1 MIFFSPQ
8 GKEEKKPEKPA
19 VMNPKKVYNIGQQ
32 QAVSSLFFCPVFFLL
47 LFLSLNVV
55 FSDSCLCSQV
65 FIYSKRTAILL
76 GHLKI
81 PFEEIKQALLAMDE
95 KKFTESH
102 LKQLLLYAPDKEEV
116 RKTENQ
122 PKEL

>member
-1 MIFFSPQ
+1 MSNKSLHASFLVSVVV
-8 GKEEKKPEKPA
+8 
-19 VMNPKKVYNIGQQ
+19 VMLLSVR
-32 QAVSSLFFCPVFFLL
+32 VSG
-47 LFLSLNVV
+47 
-55 FSDSCLCSQV
+55 SCLCSQV
-65 FIYSKRTAILL
+65 SVHFKPIAILL

-116 RKTENQ
+116 RKLKTNQ
-122 PKEL
+122 QKCQSQIQYVVYF

>member
-1 MIFFSPQ
+1 MLF
-8 GKEEKKPEKPA
+8 
-19 VMNPKKVYNIGQQ
+19 
-32 QAVSSLFFCPVFFLL
+32 SSLDVVFFLI
-47 LFLSLNVV
+47 VV
-55 FSDSCLCSQV
+55 FAHKF
-65 FIYSKRTAILL
+65 FIYSKPTAILL

-122 PKEL
+122 PTEQEINNTVFQF